1 MVTLAYIDEKLKI
14 EKVDFWPNLDLPDL
28 AEHSHSTH
36 DQYLI
41 CRFSGQ
47 FTQLRN
53 CFQPGVWQLR
63 RATISISSNIAEG
76 SGRNS
81 NKDKA
86 HFTNIAFSSA
96 IEVLNQLIISQEL
109 NFIKTEEYNL
119 VRSKIESITN
129 KLNSLR
135 NYQHSKQ

>member
-1 MVTLAYIDEKLKI
+1 MSYTYSFEKLEVWKESKELCVLI
-14 EKVDFWPNLDLPDL
+14 YKLTEGFPENEKFGLV
-28 AEHSHSTH
+28 S
-36 DQYLI
+36 
-41 CRFSGQ
+41 
-47 FTQLRN
+47 
-53 CFQPGVWQLR
+53 QLR

-96 IEVLNQLIISQEL
+96 IEILNQLIISQEL

-135 NYQHSKQ
+135 NFQYSKQ

>member
-1 MVTLAYIDEKLKI
+1 MSYTYSFEKLEVWKESKELCVLI
-14 EKVDFWPNLDLPDL
+14 YKLTEDFPENEKFGLV
-28 AEHSHSTH
+28 S
-36 DQYLI
+36 
-41 CRFSGQ
+41 
-47 FTQLRN
+47 
-53 CFQPGVWQLR
+53 QLR

-96 IEVLNQLIISQEL
+96 IEILNQLIISQEL

-135 NYQHSKQ
+135 NFQYSKQ